1 MKASKLGFC
10 GLSLLT
16 FVAAASCGDD
26 GRDNPSAAGAAG
38 VGGSKADA
46 GGNVGGN
53 AGIAGIAATAGS
65 SGASAGTSGGTLA
78 QGGLTGDAGAG
89 TFGGDGG
96 AGGQG
101 DVVPSECGNPSK
113 DGVLVY
119 QDITSETTWACPVY
133 TLTQPI
139 YVHSSSETQTVLHIE
154 PGVTVRGLKGVGVKL
169 PGALI
174 ITRSGKIDAVGTHE
188 KPITF
193 TTAEPQD
200 QWGPGAWGGLVL
212 LGRAPVNAPANFET
226 SALPAGEV
234 YTEALP
240 RNELSVY
247 GSAEE
252 GGGGAGGAAGTS
264 SGGAGGAGAAD
275 AGDYA
280 NWNCGTVKYAR
291 VDFAGFKAGSTKEL
305 NGITLAGCGSDT
317 VIDHVQVHRC
327 SDDGIEVFGGSP
339 NFSHIVLTGNQ
350 DDQFDWDQG
359 FRGKVQ
365 FMAIQVHDDAD
376 NADSC
381 GFEADGYA
389 TPDAPLGLPSAPRIW
404 NVTMIASKVTQRGAR
419 FRDGTQAFVSNAILV
434 AHTDGVPKGLI
445 DVDHVLTADYLA
457 AGKLIVQ
464 HSIFSG
470 GWPALGQADSQGTVY
485 LEEDYFTGS
494 GLGATGNDVI
504 SAASELWLN
513 AFNVAQPDWVPA
525 AGSLAAQG
533 GATPSDVDG
542 VTFFDS
548 TANYRGAFKP
558 GGEDWTA
565 GWTSYP

>member
-1 MKASKLGFC
+1 MKASRLGLC

-16 FVAAASCGDD
+16 FVAAASCGDESQ
-26 GRDNPSAAGAAG
+26 DNPSVAGNAGVAGTAGSNAGSGGSGSNIGGNAGAAG
-38 VGGSKADA
+38 S
-46 GGNVGGN
+46 
-53 AGIAGIAATAGS
+53 AGS
-65 SGASAGTSGGTLA
+65 AGTSAGTSGGTLA
-78 QGGLTGDAGAG
+78 QGGLTGNAGAG
-89 TFGGDGG
+89 TVGGDGG
-96 AGGQG
+96 VGGQG
-101 DVVPSECGNPSK
+101 DVVPAECGNPSK

-119 QDITSETTWACPVY
+119 QDITSETTWDCPVY

-139 YVHSSSETQTVLHIE
+139 YVHSSSETRTVLHIK
-154 PGVTVRGLKGVGVKL
+154 PGVTVRGLKGVEPVKL

-193 TTAEPQD
+193 TTAEPQAN
-200 QWGPGAWGGLVL
+200 WAPGAWGGLVL
-212 LGRAPVNAPANFET
+212 LGRAPVNTPANFE
-226 SALPAGEV
+226 SSLLPAGEV

-240 RNELSVY
+240 KSELSIY
-247 GSAEE
+247 GSPHAGE
-252 GGGGAGGAAGTS
+252 GGAGGAAGATD
-264 SGGAGGAGAAD
+264 G
-275 AGDYA
+275 GDYA
-280 NWNCGTVKYAR
+280 NWNCGTVEYAR

-317 VIDHVQVHRC
+317 VIDYVQVHRC

-365 FMAIQVHDDAD
+365 FMAIQVHEDAD

-389 TPDAPLGLPSAPRIW
+389 TPDAPVGLASSPRIW
-404 NVTMIASKVTQRGAR
+404 NVTMIASKVTQRGIR
-419 FRDGTQAFVSNAILV
+419 FRDGTQGFISNAILV
-434 AHTDGVPKGLI
+434 AHTNGVPKGLI
-445 DVDHVLTADYLA
+445 DIDHPLTADHLA
-457 AGKLIVQ
+457 TGELVVE

-470 GWPALGQADSQGTVY
+470 GWPALGQADSQGTPY
-485 LEEDYFTGS
+485 LEEDYFTGT
-494 GLGATGNDVI
+494 GPGATGNDVI

-513 AFNVAQPDWVPA
+513 AFNIAQPDWVPA
-525 AGSLAAQG
+525 AGSIAAQG
-533 GATPSDVDG
+533 AAIPSDVDG
-542 VTFFDS
+542 STFFDS
-548 TANYRGAFKP
+548 SATYRGAFKP